1 MASGKNRESCRSC
14 SSYEKKTNEIDTEQN
29 QEEETEHV
37 FQNNVCC
44 QHQDEVEEDL
54 SNGVTMPGTSDVDEW
69 QTHSSS
75 SVEIGRQLA
84 IIGDELNNQKIRES
98 QGVQVHLPFA
108 FGHELFRRVAERLFD
123 NGINWHRT
131 ISLLSFGYKSLKY
144 FCQGGIMEYFGRV
157 TEPVAKT
164 IAKNQIT
171 QWIAEQGGWTTALSI
186 EHGVL
191 KWLFGI
197 FVIAM
202 LGVAIV
208 CKIYKS

>member
-1 MASGKNRESCRSC
+1 MASGRNSEPCRSC

-29 QEEETEHV
+29 QEEETEHI

-44 QHQDEVEEDL
+44 QHQNEVEEDL

-84 IIGDELNNQKIRES
+84 IIGDELNNQKNGES
-98 QGVQVHLPFA
+98 RDVQVYFPFA
-108 FGHELFRRVAERLFD
+108 FGHESFRRVAERLFD
-123 NGINWHRT
+123 NEINWWRT
-131 ISLLSFGYKSLKY
+131 ITLLSFGYKSLKY
-144 FCQGGIMEYFGRV
+144 VCRGGIMEYFGRV
-157 TEPVAKT
+157 TEPIGKT

-186 EHGVL
+186 EHVVL

-208 CKIYKS
+208 CKVYKS

>member
-14 SSYEKKTNEIDTEQN
+14 SSYGKKTNEIDTEQK
-29 QEEETEHV
+29 QEEEMEHV

-44 QHQDEVEEDL
+44 QHQNEVEEDL
-54 SNGVTMPGTSDVDEW
+54 SNGVTMPGASDVDEW

-75 SVEIGRQLA
+75 SVEIGSQLA

-98 QGVQVHLPFA
+98 QDVQVHLPFA
-108 FGHELFRRVAERLFD
+108 FGHGLFRRVAERLFD
-123 NGINWHRT
+123 NGINWHHT

-144 FCQGGIMEYFGRV
+144 VCQGGIMEYFGRV
-157 TEPVAKT
+157 TEPV
-164 IAKNQIT
+164 AKNQIT